1 MKQFIVSIGR
11 EYGSGG
17 RVIAYKLAE
26 LLNVKVYDK
35 NMIKYISEEKNL
47 DFEKFKKYDEKPRNP
62 LLSRSVDG
70 YSNSPEDVIA
80 QMQFDFLKQHAE
92 AGESFI
98 ALGRCASYVLKDNP
112 NLIPIFV
119 TGDMNAK
126 IRRICDVEN
135 IPADLACELIQKNN
149 KKRKSYHNRYSKDK
163 WGDSRYYDLVIN
175 TSKLGIDATGDIL
188 YEYVKKRIE
197 K

>member
-119 TGDMNAK
+119 TGDMDAK

-135 IPADLACELIQKNN
+135 IPADLAYELIQKNN
-149 KKRKSYHNRYSKDK
+149 KKRKSYHNR
-163 WGDSRYYDLVIN
+163 
-175 TSKLGIDATGDIL
+175 
-188 YEYVKKRIE
+188 
-197 K
+197 